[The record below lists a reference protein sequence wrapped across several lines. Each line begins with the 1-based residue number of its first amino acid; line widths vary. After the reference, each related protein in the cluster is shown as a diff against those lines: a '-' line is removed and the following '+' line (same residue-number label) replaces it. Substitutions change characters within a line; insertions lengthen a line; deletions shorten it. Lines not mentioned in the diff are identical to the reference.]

1 LSKYIPVEGF
11 SGLVRDTES
20 NAILNIDTVSVE
32 QARERKRLRRQKR
45 DEDLQLKDRVEKIES
60 DMGEIKNLLK
70 ILVEKDYK

>member
-1 LSKYIPVEGF
+1 MSKYIPVKGF

-20 NAILNIDTVSVE
+20 NAILNIDTASVE
-32 QARERKRLRRQKR
+32 QARERKYLRR
-45 DEDLQLKDRVEKIES
+45 LKKNQNLELENRVEKIES

>member
-1 LSKYIPVEGF
+1 MSKYIPVEGF